1 MTTPVTGRQLYPSE
15 LFERKARLVL
25 DLLTEKE
32 RWSVPMK
39 MWIVLSYLI
48 AASKISTLNP
58 VVPGAEALLVDK
70 YIECQHPRS
79 WLSGAWRDFALPK
92 MNRGF
97 MSWARDGWT
106 LYLSS
111 TLRCF
116 WVDISVYCKHNDFK
130 TGDQVST
137 DSQKSTANKE
147 SLGVKH
153 VLSKYNLGLERI
165 KSIVFREKESCGLIF
180 GPTFVRTSALDPRL
194 T

>member
-79 WLSGAWRDFALPK
+79 
-92 MNRGF
+92 
-97 MSWARDGWT
+97 
-106 LYLSS
+106 
-111 TLRCF
+111 
-116 WVDISVYCKHNDFK
+116 
-130 TGDQVST
+130 
-137 DSQKSTANKE
+137 
-147 SLGVKH
+147 
-153 VLSKYNLGLERI
+153 
-165 KSIVFREKESCGLIF
+165 
-180 GPTFVRTSALDPRL
+180 
-194 T
+194 